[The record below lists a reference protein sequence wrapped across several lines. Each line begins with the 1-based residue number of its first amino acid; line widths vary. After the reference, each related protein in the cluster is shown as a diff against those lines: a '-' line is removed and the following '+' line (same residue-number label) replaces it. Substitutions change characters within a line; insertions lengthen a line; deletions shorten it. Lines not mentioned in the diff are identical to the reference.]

1 LSGKEATLTTF
12 ILKIT
17 TLDLE
22 EDLDQNGNTRHQ
34 TRVSPLLC
42 EIMTMLIP
50 ENRPTHPGEFVRED
64 ILVELN
70 LTQGELAEK
79 LGVSRRSINQ
89 LVNEKR
95 GVTADMALR
104 LGKFTNTSPQMW
116 LNLQTAVDLWHETDN
131 Q

>member
-1 LSGKEATLTTF
+1 
-12 ILKIT
+12 
-17 TLDLE
+17 
-22 EDLDQNGNTRHQ
+22 
-34 TRVSPLLC
+34 
-42 EIMTMLIP
+42 MMLIP
-50 ENRPTHPGEFVRED
+50 ENRPTHPGEFIRED

-95 GVTADMALR
+95 SITADMALR

-116 LNLQTAVDLWHETDN
+116 LNLQTAVDLWDASQSIEALAHIQPYTVH
-131 Q
+131 